1 MELKRFYY
9 VFSNKN
15 CCKKIDPYVINV
27 KSLKP
32 LGAGPKKIN
41 AIGSANI
48 VIPKKKKK
56 KVLRLFLT
64 ISRENNTIYK
74 N

>member
-1 MELKRFYY
+1 MEFKRFYY

-48 VIPKKKKK
+48 VIPKKK
-56 KVLRLFLT
+56 VLRLFLT